1 MSDFRLDGKVV
12 LISGGARGLGAAMAE
27 ALCRGGAKVV
37 LGDVLNREGKET
49 AARLGD
55 ENAMFVPLDVTKEA
69 QWESA
74 IGAAIKRFGGLD
86 AVVNNAGIET
96 TALLA
101 DCTLEAFNQTQSVNL
116 SGTFLGVKHAIRAM
130 RPGGSAGR
138 GGSITNISSAG
149 GLKGAMGLGAYCA
162 SKGGV
167 RLLTKAAAVECGRLN
182 YGIRVNSV
190 HPAFVKTEMGSKVLR
205 DYVELGL
212 VPDED
217 TAQAAFL
224 NAHLI
229 GVGKA
234 RDVAN
239 SVSFLISD
247 AARWITGIE
256 LSVDGGYLAA

>member
-116 SGTFLGVKHAIRAM
+116 SGTFL
-130 RPGGSAGR
+130 